1 MRGNS
6 VDPGRLA
13 TVDGQRRPSYVV
25 RRARTADVAAHPRL
39 VDAYSASRILL
50 SKATV
55 TLYEDVQEFWVA
67 DTPESGGVIGCGA
80 LHVMLGRP
88 RRGSHAGHGPSWDRS
103 RRGECRAG
111 TTVSVADEFGSGA
124 RVLPHVRGRRLRR
137 ERLRGARGHAGR
149 ARGVC
154 VVAVFLTMRAS
165 PSSWISTG
173 SSRTRWATPVCC
185 GRSDPGPLY
194 RACCFYRFD
203 GVETMIAS
211 RV

>member
-80 LHVMLGRP
+80 LHVMLGSLAEVRTLATDP
-88 RRGSHAGHGPSWDRS
+88 R
-103 RRGECRAG
+103 G
-111 TTVSVADEFGSGA
+111 TG
-124 RVLPHVRGRRLRR
+124 
-137 ERLRGARGHAGR
+137 RGAGNAVLAQLCRWPTSWEWRACSASR
-149 ARGVC
+149 ARS
-154 VVAVFLTMRAS
+154 TSS
-165 PSSWISTG
+165 PG
-173 SSRTRWATPVCC
+173 A
-185 GRSDPGPLY
+185 
-194 RACCFYRFD
+194 
-203 GVETMIAS
+203 AS
-211 RV
+211 RCSRARRSSPRGMRSCRVSYDEGVAEFLDLDRVKPNTLGDTRMLRTL

>member
-13 TVDGQRRPSYVV
+13 TVGGQRRPSYVV

-111 TTVSVADEFGSGA
+111 TTVSVADELGVARVFCLTCEVDVFAGSGFE
-124 RVLPHVRGRRLRR
+124 VLEG
-137 ERLRGARGHAGR
+137 
-149 ARGVC
+149 
-154 VVAVFLTMRAS
+154 
-165 PSSWISTG
+165 
-173 SSRTRWATPVCC
+173 TPVEPE
-185 GRSDPGPLY
+185 GY
-194 RACCFYRFD
+194 A
-203 GVETMIAS
+203 
-211 RV
+211 